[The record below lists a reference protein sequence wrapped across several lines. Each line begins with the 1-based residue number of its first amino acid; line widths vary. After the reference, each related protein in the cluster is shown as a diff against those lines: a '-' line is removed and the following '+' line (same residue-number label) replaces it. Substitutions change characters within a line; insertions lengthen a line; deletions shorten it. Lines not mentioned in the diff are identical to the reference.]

1 MTIAD
6 PCTSSPREC
15 QSAIHLLL
23 VDDHTVVREALAVL
37 IERHDGLVVMA
48 QAAVPGDV
56 KPGEPDPDVVVT
68 ELGPSSGG
76 SGNVEDLR
84 KRFPRS
90 GVLVLTN
97 VAYPAKVQA
106 ALADGA
112 DGYLLKTATV
122 AELMSGLQAV
132 ARGESFLQPS
142 LGAAL
147 ARWHGPRRG
156 HELSAAEEQ
165 ILVLVATGHT
175 NTDIASRLKV
185 SPRTVETH
193 RARIRQKLGRTSRA
207 SLFEFAL
214 DAGLIQTQ

>member
-6 PCTSSPREC
+6 PCTSDPDEC
-15 QSAIHLLL
+15 RSAIHLLL
-23 VDDHTVVREALAVL
+23 VDDHTVVREALAAL
-37 IERHDGLVVMA
+37 IERHDGLVVTA
-48 QAAVPGDV
+48 QAAIPDEV
-56 KPGEPDPDVVVT
+56 KPTKADPAVVVT

-76 SGNVEDLR
+76 SGNVADLR

-97 VAYPAKVQA
+97 VAFPVKVQA

-122 AELMSGLQAV
+122 AELISGIRAV

-147 ARWHGPRRG
+147 GRWHGPRRG
-156 HELSAAEEQ
+156 LGLSAAEEQ
-165 ILVLVATGHT
+165 VLVLVASGHT

-193 RARIRQKLGRTSRA
+193 RARIRQKLGRSSRA

-214 DAGLIQTQ
+214 DAGLIEKQ